1 MAAKAKPPGVKAAEA
16 YARAVVAGKVPA
28 CKWIKLACKRHL
40 DDLKASKAKDFPYTF
55 DPAKAERVA
64 KFLQLLPHT
73 KGRWA
78 SKRENIKLEP
88 WQLFS
93 ICIPF
98 GWIRKKDGTRR
109 YRTIVIF
116 VPRKNGK
123 SIIGGGIGIYMFTA
137 DGEFGAEVYSGATTE
152 KQAWEVFR
160 PAKLMVERTPDLK
173 DFFGVD
179 VNASNMC
186 RTEDGSRF
194 EPVIG
199 KPGDGSSPSCA
210 IVDEY
215 HEHQDSTLFDTME
228 TGMGSREQP
237 VMLVITTAGSSIGG
251 PCHQLV
257 RDAERMLEGAIDR
270 PDLWAMLYTI
280 DKDDDWT
287 DEKALI
293 KANPNYG
300 VSISADFLQARQ
312 RDAMQSAAK
321 QATFR
326 TKHLNEW
333 VGAKNAWLNMLRWKE
348 APPRKS
354 LAELEGRPC
363 IIGLDLA
370 SKIDIAGLLLVF
382 PPVEGDPLWHVHGR
396 YYLPEARVV
405 EELDSNTARY
415 REFDALGLL
424 TLTDGEVIEYEVVKE
439 DLREFAGRF
448 DVLEVA
454 YDPWQATQLGQE
466 MQAEGLLMVEVRQT
480 VQNLSEPMKEVEAL
494 VLQKKLAHG
503 DCPILTWMA
512 SNVVAKLDAKDNIYP
527 NKERPENKI
536 DGVVALITAMC
547 RAISPEE
554 AGPDLSK
561 HIMEHGVRTL

>member
-1 MAAKAKPPGVKAAEA
+1 MKQAED
-16 YARAVVAGKVPA
+16 YARSVVAGKILA
-28 CKWIKLACKRHL
+28 CRWIKLLCQKHL
-40 DDLKASKAKDFPYTF
+40 DDLERQSEDVYPYKF
-55 DPAKAERVA
+55 EPAKAEKVA

-73 KGRWA
+73 KGKWA
-78 SKRENIKLEP
+78 GKRELIKLEP

-93 ICIPF
+93 VCVPF
-98 GWIRKKDGTRR
+98 GWLRKKDGTRR
-109 YRTIVIF
+109 YRTLLVF

-123 SIIGGGIGIYMFTA
+123 SIIGGGLGVYMFTA

-160 PAKLMVERTPDLK
+160 PAKQMIERTPELREH
-173 DFFGVD
+173 FGVE
-179 VNASNMC
+179 VNASNMA
-186 RTEDGSRF
+186 RLEDGSRF

-228 TGMGSREQP
+228 TGMGAREQP

-257 RDAERMLEGAIDR
+257 RDSERMLEGVIDR
-270 PDLWAMLYTI
+270 PDLWPALFTI
-280 DKDDDWT
+280 DQGDDWT
-287 DEKALI
+287 SEEALR
-293 KANPNYG
+293 KANPNFG
-300 VSISADFLQARQ
+300 ISISEDFLLARQ
-312 RDAMQSAAK
+312 RDAMQSATR

-348 APPRKS
+348 APARKS
-354 LAELEGRPC
+354 LQELEGRPC
-363 IIGLDLA
+363 YIGLDLA
-370 SKIDIAGLLLVF
+370 SKIDIAGNLLVF
-382 PPVEGDPLWHVHGR
+382 PPVDGDPQWHVHGR
-396 YYLPEARVV
+396 YYLPEARVI

-424 TLTDGEVIEYEVVKE
+424 TLTDGEVIEFEVIKE

-448 DVLEVA
+448 DVQAVA
-454 YDPWQATQLGQE
+454 YDPWQATQLAQE
-466 MQAEGLLMVEVRQT
+466 MELEGLPMVEVRQT
-480 VQNLSEPMKEVEAL
+480 VQNISEPMKEVEAL
-494 VLQKKLAHG
+494 VLQRKLAHG
-503 DCPILTWMA
+503 DCPVLTWMA
-512 SNVVAKLDAKDNIYP
+512 SNVVAKLDVKDNIYP

-536 DGVVALITAMC
+536 DGMVGLIMAVS
-547 RAISPEE
+547 RAI
-554 AGPDLSK
+554 AQGPQTNVNDFLDNLV
-561 HIMEHGVRTL
+561 IA

>member
-1 MAAKAKPPGVKAAEA
+1 MAKPKFPLVAKAER
-16 YARAVVAGKVPA
+16 YARDVVAGKIIA
-28 CKWIKLACKRHL
+28 CKWIILLCQRHL
-40 DDLKASKAKDFPYTF
+40 GELEKQDDDSLPFRF
-55 DPAKAERVA
+55 DPARAERVA

-73 KGRWA
+73 KGKWA
-78 SKRENIKLEP
+78 SKRDLIQLEP

-93 ICIPF
+93 VCIPF
-98 GWIRKKDGTRR
+98 GWLRKKDGTRR
-109 YRTIVIF
+109 YRTMLIF

-123 SIIGGGIGIYMFTA
+123 SIIGGGLGVYMFTA

-160 PAKLMVERTPDLK
+160 PAKQMIERTPELRDH
-173 DFFGVD
+173 FGVD
-179 VNASNMC
+179 VNASNMV
-186 RTEDGSRF
+186 RLEDGSRM

-228 TGMGSREQP
+228 TGMGAREQP
-237 VMLVITTAGSSIGG
+237 IMLVITTAGSSIGG

-257 RDAERMLEGAIDR
+257 RDSERALEGLIDR
-270 PDLWAMLYTI
+270 PDLWPALYTI
-280 DKDDDWT
+280 DQGDDWT
-287 DEKALI
+287 SDLSLR
-293 KANPNYG
+293 KANPNFG
-300 VSISADFLQARQ
+300 ISIGEDFLLARQ
-312 RDAMQSAAK
+312 RDAMQSATK

-348 APPRKS
+348 APARKP
-354 LAELEGRPC
+354 LAELDGRPC
-363 IIGLDLA
+363 FIGLDLA
-370 SKIDIAGLLLVF
+370 SKIDIAGNVLLF
-382 PPVEGDPLWHVHGR
+382 PPVDGDPHWHVHGR
-396 YYLPEARVV
+396 YYLPDARVI

-424 TLTDGEVIEYEVVKE
+424 TLTDGEVIDFEVIKE

-448 DVLEVA
+448 DVQAVA
-454 YDPWQATQLGQE
+454 YDPWQATQLAQE
-466 MQAEGLLMVEVRQT
+466 MEVEGLPMVEIRQT
-480 VQNLSEPMKEVEAL
+480 VQNISEPMKELEAL
-494 VLQKKLAHG
+494 TLRRILAHG

-512 SNVVAKLDAKDNIYP
+512 SNVVAKLDVKDNIYP

-536 DGVVALITAMC
+536 DGIVALIMALS
-547 RAISPEE
+547 RAI
-554 AGPDLSK
+554 AGVDHTPSLSD
-561 HIMEHGVRTL
+561 HITTHGIRTL

>member
-1 MAAKAKPPGVKAAEA
+1 MASKTKYPLMKLAED
-16 YARAVVAGKVPA
+16 YARAVVAGKIVA
-28 CKWIKLACKRHL
+28 CRWIVLLCQKHL
-40 DDLKASKAKDFPYTF
+40 DDLKQQADDGYPYLF
-55 DPAKAERVA
+55 DPAKGEKVA

-73 KGRWA
+73 KGKWA
-78 SKRENIKLEP
+78 GKRELIKLEP

-93 ICIPF
+93 VCVPF
-98 GWIRKKDGTRR
+98 GWLRKKDGTRR
-109 YRTIVIF
+109 YRTLLVF

-123 SIIGGGIGIYMFTA
+123 SIIGGGLGVYMFTA

-160 PAKLMVERTPDLK
+160 PAKQMIERTPELREH
-173 DFFGVD
+173 FGVE
-179 VNASNMC
+179 VNASNMV
-186 RTEDGSRF
+186 RLEDGSRF

-228 TGMGSREQP
+228 TGMGAREQP

-257 RDAERMLEGAIDR
+257 RDSERMLEGVIDR
-270 PDLWAMLYTI
+270 PDLWPALFTI
-280 DKDDDWT
+280 DQGDDWT
-287 DEKALI
+287 SEEALR
-293 KANPNYG
+293 KANPNFG
-300 VSISADFLQARQ
+300 ISISEDFLLARQ
-312 RDAMQSAAK
+312 RDAMQSATR

-348 APPRKS
+348 APSRKS
-354 LAELEGRPC
+354 LAELDGRPC
-363 IIGLDLA
+363 FIGLDLA
-370 SKIDIAGLLLVF
+370 SKIDIAGNILLF

-396 YYLPEARVV
+396 YYLPEARVI

-424 TLTDGEVIEYEVVKE
+424 TLTDGEVIEFEVIKE

-448 DVLEVA
+448 DVQAVA
-454 YDPWQATQLGQE
+454 YDPWQATQLAQE
-466 MQAEGLLMVEVRQT
+466 MELEGLPMVEVRQT
-480 VQNLSEPMKEVEAL
+480 VQNISEPMKEVEAL
-494 VLQKKLAHG
+494 VLQRKLAHG
-503 DCPILTWMA
+503 DCPVLTWMA
-512 SNVVAKLDAKDNIYP
+512 SNVVAKLDVKDNIYP

-536 DGVVALITAMC
+536 DGMAGLIMATS
-547 RAISPEE
+547 RAI
-554 AGPDLSK
+554 AQGPQTNVNDFLDNLV
-561 HIMEHGVRTL
+561 IA

>member
-1 MAAKAKPPGVKAAEA
+1 MARAKYPGVSAAER
-16 YARAVVAGKVPA
+16 YARQVIDGKIPA
-28 CKWIKLACKRHL
+28 CRWIKLACQRHL
-40 DDLKASKAKDFPYTF
+40 DDKKASRAAKYPYKF
-55 DPAKAERVA
+55 DPARAERVA
-64 KFLQLLPHT
+64 RFLQLLPHT
-73 KGRWA
+73 KGKWA
-78 SKRENIKLEP
+78 SKRERVKLEP

-93 ICIPF
+93 VCIPF
-98 GWIRKKDGTRR
+98 GWVRKKDKTRR
-109 YRTIVIF
+109 YRTLLIF

-123 SIIGGGIGIYMFTA
+123 SLIGGGIGNYMFVA

-160 PAKLMVERTPDLK
+160 PAKLMVERTPDLREY
-173 DFFGVD
+173 FGVD
-179 VNASNMC
+179 VNASNMV
-186 RTEDGSRF
+186 RMEDGSRF

-215 HEHQDSTLFDTME
+215 HEHQDSTLYDTME

-237 VMLVITTAGSSIGG
+237 IMLVITTAGSSIGG

-280 DKDDDWT
+280 DQGDDWT
-287 DEKALI
+287 SVDSLI

-300 VSISADFLQARQ
+300 VSISGDFLEARQ
-312 RDAMQSAAK
+312 RDAMQSASK

-348 APPRKS
+348 SPPRKT
-354 LAELEGRPC
+354 LQELEGRPC
-363 IIGLDLA
+363 YIGLDLA
-370 SKIDIAGLLLVF
+370 SKIDIAGNLLVF
-382 PPVEGDPLWHVHGR
+382 PPTEDDPLWHVHGR
-396 YYLPEARVV
+396 YYLPEARVI
-405 EELDSNTARY
+405 EELDSNTSRY
-415 REFDALGLL
+415 REFDAMGLL
-424 TLTDGEVIEYEVVKE
+424 TLTDGEVIEFEVIKE

-448 DVLEVA
+448 DVRQVA
-454 YDPWQATQLGQE
+454 FDPWQATQLAQE
-466 MQAEGLLMVEVRQT
+466 MMAEGLTMVEVRQT
-480 VQNLSEPMKEVEAL
+480 VQNISEPMKELEAL

-503 DCPILTWMA
+503 ACPVLTWMA
-512 SNVVAKLDAKDNIYP
+512 SNVVAKLDHKDNIYP

-536 DGVVALITAMC
+536 DGVVALIMALS
-547 RAISPEE
+547 RAI
-554 AGPDLSK
+554 AGDEQEGNLSDHLIK
-561 HIMEHGVRTL
+561 HGIRTL

>member
-1 MAAKAKPPGVKAAEA
+1 MASKTKYPLMKLAED
-16 YARAVVAGKVPA
+16 YARAVVAGKIVA
-28 CKWIKLACKRHL
+28 CRWIVLLCQKHL
-40 DDLKASKAKDFPYTF
+40 DDLKQQADGGYPYLF
-55 DPAKAERVA
+55 DPAKGEKVA

-73 KGRWA
+73 KGKWA
-78 SKRENIKLEP
+78 GKRELIKLEP

-93 ICIPF
+93 VCVPF
-98 GWIRKKDGTRR
+98 GWLRKKDGTRR
-109 YRTIVIF
+109 YRTLLVF

-123 SIIGGGIGIYMFTA
+123 SIIGGGLGVYMFTA
-137 DGEFGAEVYSGATTE
+137 DSEFGAEVYSGATTE

-160 PAKLMVERTPDLK
+160 PAKQMIERTPELREH
-173 DFFGVD
+173 FGVE
-179 VNASNMC
+179 VNASNMV
-186 RTEDGSRF
+186 RLSDGSRF

-228 TGMGSREQP
+228 TGMGAREQP

-257 RDAERMLEGAIDR
+257 RDSERMLEGVIDR
-270 PDLWAMLYTI
+270 PDLWPALFTI
-280 DKDDDWT
+280 DQGDDWT
-287 DEKALI
+287 SEEALR
-293 KANPNYG
+293 KANPNFG
-300 VSISADFLQARQ
+300 ISISDDFLLARQ
-312 RDAMQSAAK
+312 RDAMQSATR

-348 APPRKS
+348 APSRKS
-354 LAELEGRPC
+354 LAELDGRPC
-363 IIGLDLA
+363 FIGLDLA
-370 SKIDIAGLLLVF
+370 SKIDIAGNVMLF

-396 YYLPEARVV
+396 YYLPEARVI

-424 TLTDGEVIEYEVVKE
+424 TLTDGEVIEFEVIKE

-448 DVLEVA
+448 DVQAVA
-454 YDPWQATQLGQE
+454 YDPWQATQLAQE
-466 MQAEGLLMVEVRQT
+466 MELEGLPMVEVRQT
-480 VQNLSEPMKEVEAL
+480 VQNISEPMKEVEAL
-494 VLQKKLAHG
+494 VLQRKLAHG
-503 DCPILTWMA
+503 DCPVLTWMA
-512 SNVVAKLDAKDNIYP
+512 SNVVAKLDVKDNIYP

-536 DGVVALITAMC
+536 DGMVGLIMATS
-547 RAISPEE
+547 RAI
-554 AGPDLSK
+554 AQGPQTNVNDFLDNLV
-561 HIMEHGVRTL
+561 IA